1 MSSLDD
7 SYDLAVAAASLR
19 ASSGDLHALLRSLS
33 ELLADALGDR
43 LRVERAGGLFRKA
56 DKIASVRV
64 TLSGDQFDAVMEGTT
79 VRCTVGHF
87 SGGIK
92 IRSESMAMEDWLVR
106 LLQELQK
113 EAAHNAAAQ
122 NALENIVIGGH

>member
-43 LRVERAGGLFRKA
+43 LRVERAGGL
-56 DKIASVRV
+56 
-64 TLSGDQFDAVMEGTT
+64 EGK
-79 VRCTVGHF
+79 R
-87 SGGIK
+87 
-92 IRSESMAMEDWLVR
+92 RP
-106 LLQELQK
+106 
-113 EAAHNAAAQ
+113 
-122 NALENIVIGGH
+122 